1 MRGLDMFDLSGK
13 IALITGATGG
23 IGGAIASAFK
33 GQGAGVVL
41 SGTKEKVL
49 NNMVKRLGDNTFSVP
64 VDLTDSKGPDAL
76 VNKAT
81 EIVGRIDILINN
93 AGITRD
99 MLAVR
104 MKDEDWQIVMD
115 INLLSAF
122 RLSRACLKG
131 MMKNRWGRII
141 NITSVVGITGNL
153 GQANYAAS
161 KAAMIGMSKSLAQEV
176 AKRGITVNCIA
187 PGFIETAM
195 TGELDENQRGSL
207 LERIPSNR
215 MGKAEDIS
223 GAAIYLASNNAE
235 YVTGQTL
242 HVNGGLAMI

>member
-1 MRGLDMFDLSGK
+1 MFDLSGK

-33 GQGAGVVL
+33 SQGAGIIL

-49 NNMVKRLGDNTFSVP
+49 DNMVKRLGDNTFAVP
-64 VDLTDSKGPDAL
+64 VDLSDCKGPDSL

-81 EIVGRIDILINN
+81 EMVGRIDILVNN

-122 RLSRACLKG
+122 RLSRACLRG

-161 KAAMIGMSKSLAQEV
+161 KAAIIGMSKSLAQEV
-176 AKRGITVNCIA
+176 AKRGVTVNCIA

-195 TGELDENQRGSL
+195 TDELNEHQRGLL
-207 LERIPSNR
+207 LERIPTNR
-215 MGKAEDIS
+215 MGRVEDIS
-223 GAAIYLASNNAE
+223 GAAIYLASNSAE